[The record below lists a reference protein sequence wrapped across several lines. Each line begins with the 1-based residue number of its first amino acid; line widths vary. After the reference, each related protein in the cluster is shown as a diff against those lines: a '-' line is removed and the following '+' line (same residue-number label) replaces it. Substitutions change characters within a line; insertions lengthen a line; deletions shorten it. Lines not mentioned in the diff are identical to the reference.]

1 MLKTYCFSLSN
12 GNELELSDVKHLDD
26 THNTYSVYDKDDIL
40 FASIP
45 ISHVNYVGIVRPET
59 DAVED
64 EPLIKAEGS
73 E

>member
-12 GNELELSDVKHLDD
+12 GNELELSDVKYLDD

-40 FASIP
+40 VASIP
-45 ISHVNYVGIVRPET
+45 ISHVNYVGIVRP
-59 DAVED
+59 DADDD
-64 EPLIKAEGS
+64 EQLIKAEGS

>member
-12 GNELELSDVKHLDD
+12 GNELVLPDVKHLDD
-26 THNTYSVYDKDDIL
+26 THNTYSVYDRDDVL
-40 FASIP
+40 VASIP
-45 ISHVNYVGIVRPET
+45 ISNVNYVGIVRPET
-59 DAVED
+59 DVVDD